1 MHGGYYTHMS
11 WTRRKFEIFHS
22 WKESL
27 KIKIKL
33 RHTEKD
39 VSITIHG
46 DWRKDWLLWMRQEE
60 RILADGL
67 IIFWSEQGYE
77 FSKDNPTTNTHKHLI
92 VNGLPS
98 FLGLGKVNGLRR
110 AFNGIIVIKVL
121 INHWSKEHENW
132 SLIERI

>member
-1 MHGGYYTHMS
+1 MHGGYYIHMS
-11 WTRRKFEIFHS
+11 WKRRKFEIFHS
-22 WKESL
+22 WRESL
-27 KIKIKL
+27 KIEKIKL

-77 FSKDNPTTNTHKHLI
+77 FSKDNPTIYTHTHLI

-98 FLGLGKVNGLRR
+98 FLGLVKWMDWGML
-110 AFNGIIVIKVL
+110 L
-121 INHWSKEHENW
+121 ME
-132 SLIERI
+132 L